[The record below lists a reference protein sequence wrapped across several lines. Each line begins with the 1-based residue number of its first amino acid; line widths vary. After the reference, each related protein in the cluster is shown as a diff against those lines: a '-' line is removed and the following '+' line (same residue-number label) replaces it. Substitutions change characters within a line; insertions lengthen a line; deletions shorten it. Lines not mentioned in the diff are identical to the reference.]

1 MEPLKFEYVPID
13 SLTPYEKNA
22 RKHGDFDVSIIKKSI
37 ETFGFNDPIG
47 VWGDKNI
54 IVEGHGR
61 LLAAKEL
68 GMTEVPVIRLDHLND
83 EQRKMYALEH
93 NRSAEMSTWD
103 VDTLLEE
110 LENLKDFDLEALG
123 FEEFLLEPEEPIE
136 AHDDD
141 FDEDDYMPE
150 VAVAEVGDV
159 YILGRHRLVCGD
171 CKNAELVDKLID
183 RADIDFVIT
192 DPPYGIN
199 YTANGTRE
207 GIENDALPDDVFN
220 DLIEKSYKNMY
231 DHMKL
236 GANIFVFHSDSK
248 EPIFRGKFEE
258 VGFKYHQTWQ
268 WVKQSLVLGHG
279 WAHYQNEPILVG
291 WKEGAAHFVTGRRDL
306 STVLKFDRPT
316 TSKEHPTMKPL
327 DLLGYLINEG
337 SKRGNNCLDLF
348 GGSGSTLIAC
358 EQLDRTCYTMEI
370 DPKYADVIVK
380 RYVHYTGSTKDCY
393 LIRDGKQLPL
403 PQVIELLLN

>member
-1 MEPLKFEYVPID
+1 MEIIYKKTSELI
-13 SLTPYEKNA
+13 PYEKNP
-22 RKHGDFDVSIIKKSI
+22 RKNDAAVDYVAESIKQFK
-37 ETFGFNDPIG
+37 FKVPIII
-47 VWGDKNI
+47 DKNNV
-54 IVEGHGR
+54 IVAGHTR
-61 LLAAKEL
+61 LKAALKL
-68 GMTEVPVIRLDHLND
+68 GMDEVPCIVADDLDEEQIKAFRLAD
-83 EQRKMYALEH
+83 
-93 NRSAEMSTWD
+93 NRVAEFSGWD
-103 VDTLLEE
+103 VDLLLEE
-110 LENLKDFDLEALG
+110 LEDLKDFDLEGLG

-141 FDEDDYMPE
+141 FDEDDYIPE
-150 VAVAEVGDV
+150 VAAAEVGDV
-159 YILGRHRLVCGD
+159 YVLGRHRLVCGD
-171 CKNAELVDKLID
+171 CKNAELVDKLTD
-183 RADIDFVIT
+183 GAEIDFVIT

-207 GIENDALPDDVFN
+207 GIENDALSDDVFET
-220 DLIEKSYKNMY
+220 LIHDSYENMY
-231 DHMKL
+231 NHMKP

-248 EPIFRGKFEE
+248 EPIFRGNFEK

-327 DLLGYLINEG
+327 DLLGFLINEG
-337 SKRGNNCLDLF
+337 SKRGDNCLDLF

-358 EQLDRTCYTMEI
+358 EQLDRTCYTMEL

-380 RYVHYTGSTKDCY
+380 RYVRYTGSAKDCY

-403 PQVIELLLN
+403 PQDITALLN